1 MGGGVLEGYNCD
13 GNSKIK
19 WRIMQSVFSQCEED
33 PGCGIF

>member
-19 WRIMQSVFSQCEED
+19 WHIMQSSKGTT
-33 PGCGIF
+33 PY

>member
-19 WRIMQSVFSQCEED
+19 WRITQSSKGTT
-33 PGCGIF
+33 PY